1 MKRSKSIL
9 KVVNSKKIEFDVLT
23 KKCNVRAP
31 KSDFTVPSLKPD
43 PSNLDRC
50 STEFLKYKLSS
61 MNKIGVDKN

>member
-1 MKRSKSIL
+1 MSKVIN
-9 KVVNSKKIEFDVLT
+9 KKKIAKAPKT

-50 STEFLKYKLSS
+50 STAFLKYKLSS